1 MEKASEI
8 VYFKEQLD
16 AVTYKHEQ
24 VIYFFKKHFLLK
36 NCGIESIKKNF
47 HIKP

>member
-8 VYFKEQLD
+8 VYFTEQLD
-16 AVTYKHEQ
+16 AVTYKYGKL
-24 VIYFFKKHFLLK
+24 IYFLKKHFLLK
-36 NCGIESIKKNF
+36 NCSIESIRKNF